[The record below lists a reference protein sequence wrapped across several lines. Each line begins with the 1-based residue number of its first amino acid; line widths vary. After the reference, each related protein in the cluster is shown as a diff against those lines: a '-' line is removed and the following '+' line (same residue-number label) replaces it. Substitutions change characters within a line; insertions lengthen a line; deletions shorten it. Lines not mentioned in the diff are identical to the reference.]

1 MQKQKQKNANA
12 KTATEKK
19 PKGADTPTTHGKPTG
34 RKAQT
39 QKADNAGLPEL
50 LRELIAGVKVVAD
63 RVESVRRT
71 LWRMS
76 EVRNYE
82 NKGAKPTEK
91 NALREAVADLFTP
104 MAEEFIADIK
114 SGRVNT
120 AKEYD
125 WLRAFPD
132 WEQFVASYQT
142 GAPEAGTAKTEG
154 GAE

>member
-1 MQKQKQKNANA
+1 MDKR
-12 KTATEKK
+12 KK
-19 PKGADTPTTHGKPTG
+19 PNVTAKKATAKKAKGANTPATHGKATG
-34 RKAQT
+34 RKAQAE
-39 QKADNAGLPEL
+39 QADNAGLPEL

-104 MAEEFIADIK
+104 MAEEFISDIK

-120 AKEYD
+120 AKEYE

-132 WEQFVASYQT
+132 WEQFVASYKT